1 MGNRNALILTLFTGL
16 GLGLVLPTTPPS
28 QPALVQSLVQKTER
42 SLKPFELQS
51 AGGVFNNRSLHG
63 QWTLIMFGF
72 THCPDICPTTL
83 SRLAVLET
91 HMSRLSNHQTLAY
104 LFVSVDPERDSIA
117 MLDMYVRQFS
127 PSFFSVTGH
136 PEQLKSLANILG
148 AQFQVDPKP
157 GNYQVAHSTLL
168 YLTGPQ
174 GKLRARFNIDHN
186 LAELANQLHNEISR
200 AESVKGIYTERSR
213 VDSPR

>member
-1 MGNRNALILTLFTGL
+1 MHNKYALILTLFTGL

-28 QPALVQSLVQKTER
+28 QPVIVKNLMQETER
-42 SLKPFELQS
+42 SLKPFELQG
-51 AGGVFNNRSLHG
+51 AGSKFDKQSLQG
-63 QWTLIMFGF
+63 KWTLIMFGF

-91 HMSRLSNHQTLAY
+91 HMSRLSNHQTLTY
-104 LFVSVDPERDSIA
+104 LFVSVDSGRDSIA
-117 MLDMYVRQFS
+117 MLDKYVRHFS

-136 PEQLKSLANILG
+136 PEQLKSLAHNVG
-148 AQFQVDPKP
+148 AQFQLDPKP
-157 GNYQVAHSTLL
+157 DNYQVAHSALL

-186 LAELANQLHNEISR
+186 LIELAHQLHSVISR
-200 AESVKGIYTERSR
+200 AESVKGVYVERSR
-213 VDSPR
+213 VDSPL